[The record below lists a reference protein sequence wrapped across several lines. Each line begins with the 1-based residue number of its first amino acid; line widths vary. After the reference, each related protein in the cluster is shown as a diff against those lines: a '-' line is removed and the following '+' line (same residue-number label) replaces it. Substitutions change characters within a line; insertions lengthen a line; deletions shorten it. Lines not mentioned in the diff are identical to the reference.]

1 MLRSIMYPCIHSLI
15 TPSLAT
21 GSFYLGVTAGS
32 ETPAI
37 IILSYI
43 RSSARFM
50 IISGRCHLMR
60 LSFTFLLSDT
70 GWGWTAESSM

>member
-1 MLRSIMYPCIHSLI
+1 MHSQFDNAVSRDWLI
-15 TPSLAT
+15 LP
-21 GSFYLGVTAGS
+21 GCNGGS